1 MKCNYFYKKPNVVVK
16 TKHKTVNF
24 DMYLCNAHSKE
35 EIVYLNTKCKNKES
49 DNHAIIK

>member
-1 MKCNYFYKKPNVVVK
+1 MKCNYCHRRPTIVVK
-16 TKHKTVNF
+16 TKHEAVNF

-35 EIVYLNTKCKNKES
+35 EIVYLNSKSKNKAG